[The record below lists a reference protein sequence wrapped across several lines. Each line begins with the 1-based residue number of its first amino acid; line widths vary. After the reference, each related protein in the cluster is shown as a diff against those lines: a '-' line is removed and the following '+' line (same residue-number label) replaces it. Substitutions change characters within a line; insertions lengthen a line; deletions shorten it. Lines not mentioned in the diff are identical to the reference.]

1 MPDESTVFEQL
12 TREMQAE
19 DAVGLLAAA
28 QLGRSVNELS
38 LVVQTTLFDRSIGG
52 LRPQTQYVIQA
63 RGLAEHKLTL
73 GLFNRIGFV
82 ADHPLLY
89 HHNLP
94 RVRVFVGSPNADPEP
109 LIQAISDAHVQVYDG
124 WRDLEMD
131 LNKLAPLDRVLRAGY
146 GLLGEMPQPFAKAV
160 SAVLTQHGIQHT
172 LMEDDAP
179 PVPMKLLVLDESYL
193 VGADFTAEVAGP

>member
-1 MPDESTVFEQL
+1 MPDDNAVFQQL
-12 TREMQAE
+12 TQEMQAE

-38 LVVQTTLFDRSIGG
+38 LIVQTTLFDRSVGG

-63 RGLAEHKLTL
+63 SGLVEHKLTL

-94 RVRVFVGSPNADPEP
+94 RVRVFVGSPLADPDR
-109 LIQAISDAHVQVYDG
+109 LIQAINDAHTQVYDG

-131 LNKLAPLDRVLRAGY
+131 LNRLASIDRVLQAGY
-146 GLLGEMPQPFAKAV
+146 GLLGDMPQPFAKTI
-160 SAVLTQHGIQHT
+160 SEVLTQYGVQHT

>member
-1 MPDESTVFEQL
+1 MPDDSAAFEQL
-12 TREMQAE
+12 TQEMQAE

-38 LVVQTTLFDRSIGG
+38 LVVQTTLFDRAVGG
-52 LRPQTQYVIQA
+52 LRPQTQYVIQVS
-63 RGLAEHKLTL
+63 GLVEHKLSL
-73 GLFNRIGFV
+73 GLFNQIGFV

-94 RVRVFVGSPNADPEP
+94 RVRVFVGSQVADPEP
-109 LIQAISDAHVQVYDG
+109 LIEAINDAHSQVYDG

-131 LNKLAPLDRVLRAGY
+131 LNKLSPMDRVLRAGY

-160 SAVLTQHGIQHT
+160 SEVLTQHSVQHT
-172 LMEDDAP
+172 LMEDDTP
-179 PVPMKLLVLDESYL
+179 PAPMKLLVLDESYL
-193 VGADFTAEVAGP
+193 VGADFTADLAG